1 MRRIV
6 ATALLALPILFLGSC
21 SRETTTEAPD
31 EVEGNENVA
40 VSTLDV
46 DTHLKIL
53 YWQGPTTLNP
63 YLSSGTKDI
72 EAASI
77 VLEPLAHHD
86 VDANMVPILATEIP
100 TKENGGLAEDRTSIT
115 WHLRQDIV
123 WSDNTPLT
131 ATDVVFTWEYCTA
144 EGGGC
149 TAIDSFRYVERVVA
163 IDDHTVRIEFV
174 KPAPYPYG
182 PFVGSVS
189 PILQREQFKD
199 CLGARAKECTDQ
211 NFYPIG
217 TGPFQALEFKANDTV
232 QYIANTLYRDEG
244 KPFFQTVVIKGGGN
258 ATSAA
263 RTVLQTGEFDYAWNL
278 QVEPEILES
287 MRGAGKG
294 EILTGF
300 GSQVERIMVN
310 QTNPD
315 PKLNEEQRSVYMDG
329 KNAHPFLSDINVRR
343 ALTLAIN
350 RQILVDVLYGVSG
363 RPTCNVIPLP
373 EKYVSTNNDDCLTQD
388 IEEANRILDEAGW
401 VLGSDGVR
409 AKDGMRLSLVYQT
422 STNSVRQSTQSLIKD
437 WWQQIGVE
445 TELQNFDG
453 GVFFSTDAANPFTLT
468 RFYADVQMYTNS
480 FEGNDPSNYV
490 ESWKCGNVP
499 GPHNSWV
506 GSNISRGCSEEVDA
520 LLDALSET
528 FDATERVEII
538 KQLNDMVVQNVW
550 EIPLIHRA
558 RVSARAISL
567 KGFELNGWDS
577 EIWSIADWYRE

>member
-1 MRRIV
+1 MRRI
-6 ATALLALPILFLGSC
+6 TAFVLLAVSISFLASC
-21 SRETTTEAPD
+21 SRETTSDTPVDDD
-31 EVEGNENVA
+31 EDVT
-40 VSTLDV
+40 VSTPELDRN
-46 DTHLKIL
+46 LKIL

-77 VLEPLAHHD
+77 VIEPLAHFD
-86 VDANMVPILATEIP
+86 IDANMVPILATEIP
-100 TKENGGLAEDRTSIT
+100 TLENGGLAEDHTNIT
-115 WHLRQDIV
+115 WKLRQDIV

-149 TAIDSFRYVERVVA
+149 TATDSFRDVERVIA

-182 PFVGSVS
+182 PFVGSVN
-189 PILQREQFKD
+189 PVIQREQFKD

-217 TGPFQALEFKANDTV
+217 TGPFKAEEFRANDTV
-232 QYIANTLYRDEG
+232 QYVANPLYRDED
-244 KPFFQTVVIKGGGN
+244 KPFFHTVLIKGGGD
-258 ATSAA
+258 ATAAA

-278 QVEPEILES
+278 QVEPEILDS
-287 MRGAGKG
+287 MRGHGKG

-315 PKLNEEQRSVYMDG
+315 PKLDEEQRSVYMDG
-329 KNAHPFLSDINVRR
+329 KNPHPFLSDLNVRR
-343 ALTLAIN
+343 ALSLAID
-350 RQILVDVLYGVSG
+350 RQVLVDVGYGVSG
-363 RPTCNVIPLP
+363 QPSCNVIPLP
-373 EKYVSTNNDDCLTQD
+373 TKYVSTNNDDCLTQD

-401 VLGSDGVR
+401 VIGSDGVR
-409 AKDGMRLSLVYQT
+409 AKNGIRLSVLYQT

-437 WWQQIGVE
+437 WWQKIGVE

-453 GVFFSTDAANPFTLT
+453 GVFFSNDAANPFTLT
-468 RFYADVQMYTNS
+468 RFYADVQMYTNN

-490 ESWKCGNVP
+490 KSWKCGNVP

-506 GSNISRGCSEEVDA
+506 GTNISRGCSEELDA
-520 LLDALSET
+520 LLDTLSET
-528 FDATERVEII
+528 FDPDKRVAII

-558 RVSARAISL
+558 RVSAKANSL
-567 KGFELNGWDS
+567 KGVVLNGWDS
-577 EIWSIADWYRE
+577 ELWSIADWYRE